1 MSSISSGRRR
11 APQAVATAVTALLVS
26 GLALAVTGAPAAAAP
41 GDLLLGKTGVPA
53 VEQVTTAPHSI
64 PRSGAP
70 AMFSLTESDP
80 AAAARVRR
88 SAAAQEG
95 GFYCTGSLNYDIGDV
110 EQDGYLEETVDL
122 TYDAEVDCNFY
133 VNRIQGVAGVIDRSD
148 AFNGQS
154 FDGAVLSLG
163 TPIDEVEAYTG
174 YSYGGAR
181 IPARAYNGGRQIE
194 PAFELYLLA
203 PEGLNWGSCN
213 LIPGLRYLACD
224 GLGTRYLHVALGTGP
239 KSTRLTRACRDQAAP
254 VDAEQA
260 RVTTASGNVAT
271 STQLLDRIPAIR
283 QKVIDFKKALCG
295 TDPGGVTGFA
305 GAQGS
310 QLWETAVS
318 QAKVGAAY
326 GDDRPLYWARLS
338 MARALQQYRPGPA
351 GAAQTAL
358 DRASR
363 GMTSDSFGAG
373 PTKKVFVSG
382 FDPFGLHL
390 TLLRGNPSGAAVLR
404 LDGTMVGD
412 AQVQAVIFP
421 VRYDDFDAGLVESV
435 FAPHLNPGPQQATL
449 TTTVSQGGGDAFD
462 LEFYNGRR
470 RSDEFP
476 DNRLQIIGSDVCPIE
491 PPVAAGAEFT
501 QTSLP
506 VDRMKAT
513 TDRRYYDIQ
522 IDTHVV
528 EAPSPACPV
537 AGQRREDGPRP
548 GTFAVNGSGEGF
560 LSNEIAYRV
569 TRLRAGIPG
578 APPAGHVHTPVLPL
592 PTGISDGDTERPR
605 IAAQYEAILASAVDG
620 PLDPPVGVS
629 PDRSTYQVRQ
639 RPVYTVVGAPNSP
652 ILWTSVHDGVVTET
666 DREHGRTDAAGRW
679 TGSYRRWG
687 RADVGTWV
695 QYVRV
700 NGRLA
705 QTQLTVV
712 PAPSVRRR
720 AAADFDGDDRTDVA
734 VWRPDNGTWYVAPS
748 GAGPAFGAPG
758 DLPLDGDFDGDGTND
773 LAVYRP
779 STATWHLQQSRDGY
793 RAVAFGA
800 DGDVVQP
807 ADYDGDGRTDVA
819 VWRPGN
825 GTWYVAFSA
834 GGTTA
839 EQFGTAGDRPAP
851 GDYDGDGADD
861 IAVYRPSTGE
871 WYVRQSSDGEL
882 AVTGFGLAEDR
893 PEAAD
898 YDGDGVTDI
907 AVFRP
912 STGTWYVRRS
922 SDAQVLTT
930 QWGLGSDVGTP
941 GDYDGD
947 GRDDI
952 AVFRPSTGTWNL
964 HQSGGTDRFETWGAS
979 TDVPIAGVNGNR

>member
-1 MSSISSGRRR
+1 
-11 APQAVATAVTALLVS
+11 
-26 GLALAVTGAPAAAAP
+26 
-41 GDLLLGKTGVPA
+41 
-53 VEQVTTAPHSI
+53 
-64 PRSGAP
+64 
-70 AMFSLTESDP
+70 MFSLTESDP
-80 AAAARVRR
+80 AAAARARR
-88 SAAAQEG
+88 SGVAQEG
-95 GFYCTGSLNYDIGDV
+95 GFYCTGSLNYDIRDV

-122 TYDAEVDCNFY
+122 TYDAEVNCNFY
-133 VNRIQGVAGVIDRSD
+133 VNRIQGVAGVFDRSN

-154 FDGAVLSLG
+154 FDGAVLSIG

-174 YSYGGAR
+174 YSYGGVR
-181 IPARAYNGGRQIE
+181 IPARAYNGGRRVE

-203 PEGLNWGSCN
+203 PEGLNWGSCE

-224 GLGTRYLHVALGTGP
+224 GLGTRYLHVVLGTGP
-239 KSTRLTRACRDQAAP
+239 TSTGLTRACRDQAAP

-260 RVTTASGNVAT
+260 RVTIASNDVAT
-271 STQLLDRIPAIR
+271 STQLIDRIPEIR
-283 QKVIDFKKALCG
+283 QKVVDFKKQLCQA
-295 TDPGGVTGFA
+295 DPGGVTGLA
-305 GAQGS
+305 AQHGL
-310 QLWETAVS
+310 QLWDTAV
-318 QAKVGAAY
+318 AKAQSGAAD

-338 MARALQQYRPGPA
+338 MTRALQQYRPGPA

-358 DRASR
+358 DKASR

-373 PTKKVFVSG
+373 PAKKVFVSG
-382 FDPFGLHL
+382 FDPFGLHQA
-390 TLLRGNPSGAAVLR
+390 LLQGNPSGAAALR
-404 LDGTMVGD
+404 LDGTTVGD

-449 TTTVSQGGGDAFD
+449 TTTVSQGNSDVFE

-470 RSDEFP
+470 RSTDYP
-476 DNRLQIIGSDVCPIE
+476 DNRMRPGGGTATCPFD
-491 PPVAAGAEFT
+491 PGAGPGAEFT
-501 QTSLP
+501 RTSLP

-513 TDRRYYDIQ
+513 TGDPYYGIE

-537 AGQRREDGPRP
+537 SGQRRDYGPLL
-548 GTFAVNGSGEGF
+548 GTYAVEGSGGRF

-569 TRLRAGIPG
+569 TRLRDTIPG
-578 APPAGHVHTPVLPL
+578 GPAAGHVHTPML
-592 PTGISDGDTERPR
+592 PTPTSIPAGDTERTW
-605 IAAQYEAILASAVDG
+605 IAAQFRAILASAVGG
-620 PLDPPVGVS
+620 PLDPPVSVS
-629 PDRSTYQVRQ
+629 ADRGEYQVRQ

-687 RADVGTWV
+687 RSDVGTWV

-712 PAPSVRRR
+712 PAPPLRRR
-720 AAADFDGDDRTDVA
+720 AAADFDGDDRTDIA
-734 VWRPDNGTWYVAPS
+734 VWRPGNGTWYVAPS
-748 GAGPAFGAPG
+748 GAGPAFGMAG

-839 EQFGTAGDRPAP
+839 VQFGTAGDRPAP
-851 GDYDGDGADD
+851 GDYDGDGTDD
-861 IAVYRPSTGE
+861 IAVYRPSTGD
-871 WYVRQSSDGEL
+871 WHVLQSSDGEL
-882 AVTGFGLAEDR
+882 AVTQFGLAEDR
-893 PEAAD
+893 PEPAD

-912 STGTWYVRRS
+912 STGTWYVHRS
-922 SDAQVLTT
+922 SDSQVRTT
-930 QWGLGSDVGTP
+930 QWGLASDVAAP

-947 GRDDI
+947 GTDDS
-952 AVFRPSTGTWNL
+952 AVFRPSTGTWYIQ
-964 HQSGGTDRFETWGAS
+964 QSGGSYRSESWGDP